1 MKKVIALIGV
11 VLTGMLP
18 CVSRAQAD
26 GSRRDEAFVNEA
38 VRGGEMEVKLGEL
51 AEQVGSAAAVKEFGA
66 RMVKDHTRLNT
77 ELSSTAKSIGLEVP
91 STISTQQQA
100 QYDQLAAL
108 TGRKF
113 DTAYIQMMVK
123 DHTTDLAA
131 FQKEAKATQ
140 DAKLKGTV
148 DGAIPVIEE
157 HLSMAKNDSI
167 KVAAR

>member
-1 MKKVIALIGV
+1 
-11 VLTGMLP
+11 
-18 CVSRAQAD
+18 
-26 GSRRDEAFVNEA
+26 
-38 VRGGEMEVKLGEL
+38 
-51 AEQVGSAAAVKEFGA
+51 
-66 RMVKDHTRLNT
+66 
-77 ELSSTAKSIGLEVP
+77 
-91 STISTQQQA
+91 
-100 QYDQLAAL
+100 
-108 TGRKF
+108 
-113 DTAYIQMMVK
+113 MMVK

>member
-1 MKKVIALIGV
+1 MKKVIVLIGV
-11 VLTGMLP
+11 LLTGILP
-18 CVSRAQAD
+18 RVSMAETD
-26 GSRRDEAFVNEA
+26 GSRGDQAFVNEA
-38 VRGGEMEVKLGEL
+38 ARGGEMEVKLGQL
-51 AEQVGSAAAVKEFGA
+51 AEHNGSASAVKEFGA
-66 RMVKDHTRLNT
+66 RMVKDHTRLNA
-77 ELSSTAKSIGLEVP
+77 ELSATAKSVGLKVP
-91 STISTQQQA
+91 DAISTQQQA

-123 DHTTDLAA
+123 DHTADLAA

-148 DGAIPVIEE
+148 ETAIPVIEE